1 MPNPYTPKSKNI
13 AVFFGD
19 EKFPKPGKGYS
30 SKKFRKAL
38 GIVANVLNEL
48 DVRYVY
54 LPCYKGANLIV
65 AEILSRLEIPYT
77 LVIAHPSFGSLSS
90 NRQKHQI
97 VEASSKADKTI
108 MLGED
113 TGPDVMFDVE
123 AAKEDLIEYVTRHC
137 NSIIIAHDD
146 KPTEKFKKL
155 LKEFDEEAFDK
166 RFNFIY

>member
-65 AEILSRLEIPYT
+65 AEILS
-77 LVIAHPSFGSLSS
+77 S

-97 VEASSKADKTI
+97 AEASSKADKTI